1 MSWNTFKGMMKP
13 YMDNPNGV
21 KSKEAFAKQF
31 TLAYDTAI
39 RTGSVSI
46 RGFGGFPLPVS
57 KGNTETME
65 SLMIAACAIAQTKT
79 ESGQHTWLKD
89 IGMAV
94 KGYWTGVQL
103 TPIPPSIPPIGA
115 FQNVALNSG
124 TAMGTGVWPQTP
136 PETPSNTTDTFL
148 NLFVIYAI
156 SHLASINFSVVTTSL
171 YFGFPLIPPL
181 PGVVQAKGY
190 TLPQ

>member
-13 YMDNPNGV
+13 YMDNPSSV
-21 KSKEAFAKQF
+21 VSKEQFAKQF

-46 RGFGGFPLPVS
+46 RGFSGFPLPVS
-57 KGNTETME
+57 KGNTEIME
-65 SLMIAACAIAQTKT
+65 TLMISACAIAQTKT
-79 ESGQHTWLKD
+79 QSGQHTWLKD
-89 IGMAV
+89 IGMAI

-103 TPIPPSIPPIGA
+103 TPVPPSIPPIGA
-115 FQNVALNSG
+115 FQNVSLDSG
-124 TAMGTGVWPQTP
+124 TALGSGVWPQTP
-136 PETPSNTTDTFL
+136 PEFPSDTTDMFL
-148 NLFVIYAI
+148 NLFVGYATA
-156 SHLASINFSVVTTSL
+156 HLASIDFSVTTTSL

-181 PGVVQAKGY
+181 PGNLQTKGY